1 MKMVKSLLLGSAAG
15 LVAVAGAQAADLP
28 VKAKPV
34 EYVKICSLYGA
45 GYYYIPGTDIC
56 LKFGGWVRYQHT
68 WGAGG
73 ATGTQ
78 PFSQTSSRNTRADT
92 AQHFQRTRMILS
104 VDTRQQTAYGTLRT
118 YLTHGFSHDGEGA
131 VAGLYSRRAFI
142 QIAGFTFGRAT
153 SFFDLFSTASFAYNA
168 GSIYAPDTGDAGQT
182 VAAYT
187 AQFGNG
193 FSATVSLEASKRNAT
208 INTSTASSLGLG
220 AVTSNILA
228 SQYPDVVANLRLD
241 QAWGSV
247 MVAGVIKDASGGY
260 YTASEASGH
269 PGDKIGWGVTGAFT
283 LNLPMIA
290 PGDRLAAQINYT
302 EGATRYASNNMT
314 GALFN
319 FSGQTLGFGFVTDS
333 VYTGTAVVGTQTGIN
348 LTTAWSVAAGF
359 EHLWTPALRTSL
371 YGSYVSY
378 SYNAAATTAICAM
391 VATNPAQG
399 AGCNPNFSMWSL
411 GSRTQWEP
419 LRGLIMGVDVM
430 YQKLNSAR
438 ADETGFA
445 TTGSANGGKP
455 AATYTVADQH
465 QWYATFRIQRDWVP

>member
-78 PFSQTSSRNTRADT
+78 PFSQTSSRNTRTDT
-92 AQHFQRTRMILS
+92 AHHFQRTRMILS

-193 FSATVSLEASKRNAT
+193 FSATVSLEASKRMGSYNAVAPGLPAAVFGT
-208 INTSTASSLGLG
+208 PASS
-220 AVTSNILA
+220 ILA
-228 SQYPDVVANLRLD
+228 SQYPDVVANIRLD

-260 YTASEASGH
+260 YGATEPTGH
-269 PGDKIGWGVTGAFT
+269 PGDKLGWGVTGAFT

-302 EGATRYASNNMT
+302 EGAARYASNNV
-314 GALFN
+314 GGSVGNYA
-319 FSGQTLGFGFVTDS
+319 GQTVGFGFVGDS
-333 VYTGTAVVGTQTGIN
+333 VFSATGTTGVH

-371 YGSYVSY
+371 YGSYAAF
-378 SYNAAATTAICAM
+378 SYNSAAKTLLCGAT
-391 VATNPAQG
+391 V
-399 AGCNPNFSMWSL
+399 GCDPNFSMWSL

-419 LRGLIMGVDVM
+419 VRGLIMGVDVM
-430 YQKLNSAR
+430 YQQLNTMKPDS
-438 ADETGFA
+438 
-445 TTGSANGGKP
+445 TGSVVLAANGAK
-455 AATYTVADQH
+455 AAGTYTVSDQH
-465 QWYATFRIQRDWVP
+465 QWYGTFRIQRDWVP